1 LFVVGASTDP
11 PVQSIPLHSS
21 LPTNNYS
28 IIISSGDFRR
38 PSYPIKIDSSGQLF
52 VPCKNSSSYYMLVFT
67 SQGTILGRIYDSF
80 FSYKQLGIEATKYQF
95 SLAQSNSENTSMYDF

>member
-1 LFVVGASTDP
+1 
-11 PVQSIPLHSS
+11 
-21 LPTNNYS
+21 
-28 IIISSGDFRR
+28 
-38 PSYPIKIDSSGQLF
+38 
-52 VPCKNSSSYYMLVFT
+52 MLVFT